1 LTFWEGRSATAVY
14 PRSSTEAP
22 LYIKGQRFVIGKAT
36 ELQAQEHGI
45 LFLRINDDI
54 LTDNDGWVAV
64 QIDSYETEE
73 LLS

>member
-1 LTFWEGRSATAVY
+1 MAA
-14 PRSSTEAP
+14 
-22 LYIKGQRFVIGKAT
+22 

-64 QIDSYETEE
+64 QIDSFETEE
-73 LLS
+73 LLP

>member
-1 LTFWEGRSATAVY
+1 MATAVY
-14 PRSSTEAP
+14 PRSITEAR

-36 ELQAQEHGI
+36 EPQGQEHGV
-45 LFLRINDDI
+45 LFLRINYDI

-64 QIDSYETEE
+64 QIDSSEVGE